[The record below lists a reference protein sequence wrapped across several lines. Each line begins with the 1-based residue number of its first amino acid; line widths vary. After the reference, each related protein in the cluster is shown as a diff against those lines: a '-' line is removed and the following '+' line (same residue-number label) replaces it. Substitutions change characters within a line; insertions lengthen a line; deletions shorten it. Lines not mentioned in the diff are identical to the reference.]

1 MYRAKFIAKLDAVR
15 RTSGL
20 RYDAAKRDMTWRN
33 LLAKLRRHNWVV
45 YAKQPLGGPAQVLAY
60 LGRYTHRVAI
70 SNDRILGMTGN
81 IVRFRMRDSANG
93 NRKKAVRME
102 AGEFIGRF
110 MQHILPNGFK
120 RIRHYGLI
128 GPAHKAANLAA
139 ARTALA
145 VPAPHPATVESV
157 EAFMQRVIQR
167 EWLSCPHCGEG
178 RFVVIE
184 TIPSALNRRH
194 PSLRGPP

>member
-1 MYRAKFIAKLDAVR
+1 
-15 RTSGL
+15 
-20 RYDAAKRDMTWRN
+20 MTWRN
-33 LLAKLRRHNWVV
+33 LLAKLCRHNWVV

-70 SNDRILGMTGN
+70 SNDRILGMRGN
-81 IVRFRMRDSANG
+81 TIYFRMRDSANG
-93 NRKKAVRME
+93 NRKKVVRME
-102 AGEFIGRF
+102 AEEFIGRF

-120 RIRHYGLI
+120 RMRHYGLI
-128 GPAHKAANLAA
+128 GPAHKAANLAS

-145 VPAPHPATVESV
+145 VPAPHPVTVESV
-157 EAFMQRVIQR
+157 EAFMQRVTQR

-178 RFVVIE
+178 RFMVIE
-184 TIPSALNRRH
+184 TIPSALSRRH

>member
-1 MYRAKFIAKLDAVR
+1 M
-15 RTSGL
+15 
-20 RYDAAKRDMTWRN
+20 M
-33 LLAKLRRHNWVV
+33 
-45 YAKQPLGGPAQVLAY
+45 
-60 LGRYTHRVAI
+60 
-70 SNDRILGMTGN
+70 GN

-93 NRKKAVRME
+93 NRKKVVRME

-157 EAFMQRVIQR
+157 EEFMQRVTQR

-184 TIPSALNRRH
+184 TIPSALSQQH
-194 PSLRGPP
+194 PSPRGPP